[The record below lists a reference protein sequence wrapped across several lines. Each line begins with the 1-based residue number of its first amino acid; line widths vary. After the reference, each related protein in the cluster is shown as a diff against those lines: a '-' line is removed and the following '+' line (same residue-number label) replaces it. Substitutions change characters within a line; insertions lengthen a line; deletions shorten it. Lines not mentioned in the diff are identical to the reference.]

1 MIYLYQD
8 IFDNNDYIDN
18 ILFRFFS
25 YKLLASIGSNK
36 ILIVQDIYQSSISI
50 TNPKC
55 ANLRYS

>member
-25 YKLLASIGSNK
+25 YKLLANIGSNK
-36 ILIVQDIYQSSISI
+36 ILIVQDMYQSSISI
-50 TNPKC
+50 ANPKC
-55 ANLRYS
+55 TNLRYF